1 MNSTSQRAC
10 VWAGPVSALTWLL
23 GFWVF
28 AGFVPPP
35 SPHDTPIE
43 IAQRFQHDANS
54 IRFGMILLMI
64 GGAFYAPWSAAITVQ
79 LKRIE
84 GRYSPM
90 AYTQLALGA
99 VFVLVFII
107 PVMIWQTAAFR
118 PDGNPEIIQRLN
130 DLAWITFLA
139 PVATIFV
146 QGLAI
151 TMAILQDRSAR
162 PVFPRWV
169 GYFNLWCMIIF
180 LPGGVIPY
188 FKDGPFAWNGL
199 FAWWIPLAVFTA
211 WMLTLSWLMLR
222 AIGEQEA
229 EAASSEMTTA
239 ETIAKR
245 R

>member
-1 MNSTSQRAC
+1 MNATSQRTCA
-10 VWAGPVSALTWLL
+10 WAGPTCALTWLL

-35 SPHDTPIE
+35 SPQADALE
-43 IAQRFQHDANS
+43 IARRFQEDADS

-64 GGAFYAPWSAAITVQ
+64 GGALYAPWSAVISVQ

-99 VFVLVFII
+99 VFVLVFIV

-118 PDGNPEIIQRLN
+118 PDGDPEIIQRLN

-151 TMAILQDRSAR
+151 TMAILQDRSAP

-169 GYFNLWCMIIF
+169 GYFNLWCMIVF

-188 FKDGPFAWNGL
+188 FKSGPFAWNGL

-211 WMLTLSWLMLR
+211 WMLTLSWLLLR
-222 AIGEQEA
+222 AIGEQERLDG
-229 EAASSEMTTA
+229 AASAAAPAATA
-239 ETIAKR
+239 S
-245 R
+245 